1 MEITSNLSSSHGVL
15 VTSLL
20 TEASSE
26 LFFVSP
32 FLTRDFQTLF
42 SKDDFSSVRS
52 ITLVTTLKKND
63 QDQITK
69 PKSLKSFYQLV
80 NAKCPKAKVKI
91 HIDNSLHG
99 KIYIFKKENF
109 QKAIVTS
116 ANLTQSGFYNNHEWG
131 LLIDDSKT
139 ISQLESEVL
148 ECIDYFDI
156 TESLVDRLLMYSEQY
171 INMLERDNP
180 DWANIVTPN
189 SDIMDNVYNQG
200 ANNNDNPRYW
210 LKPIGVSENPIY
222 KEDQRDFSDLHQDLA
237 FSKKGVGAIRAGDI
251 VITTAV
257 GCGCLL
263 SYFQIT
269 GSPKEATFEE
279 KQQNSWKE
287 RWPWHI
293 EGRNLS
299 PDYGASWWEYDLD
312 RKILLEKF
320 IDKYSDEA
328 VTRAGA
334 KTLGTLNFGSDKVEI
349 TEKFAEFLISEI
361 NTVSNV

>member
-1 MEITSNLSSSHGVL
+1 MEISSNLTSCHGYL
-15 VTSLL
+15 VNQLL
-20 TEASSE
+20 CEGGSE

-32 FLTRDFQTLF
+32 FLASDFEKLF
-42 SKDDFSSVRS
+42 RESDFSSVEV

-69 PKSLKSFYQLV
+69 PKSLKSFYQLAK
-80 NAKCPKAKVKI
+80 AKCPKAKVKV

-99 KIYIFKKENF
+99 KIYIFKKDAS

-131 LLIDDSKT
+131 LLIDDGNV
-139 ISQLESEVL
+139 IEQLESEVL
-148 ECIDYFDI
+148 ERIDYADV
-156 TESLVDRLLMYSEQY
+156 TESLVDRLLLFSDQY
-171 INMLERDNP
+171 LRLLERDDP
-180 DWANIVTPN
+180 DWAKVVTPN
-189 SDIMDNVYNQG
+189 SDIMDDVYYQG
-200 ANNNDNPRYW
+200 TNNNDNPRYW

-222 KEDQRDFSDLHQDLA
+222 KEDQRDYSDLHQDLA
-237 FSKKGVGAIRAGDI
+237 FSEKGVGAIRAGDI

-263 SYFQIT
+263 SCFHIT
-269 GSPKEATFEE
+269 GSPKDATFEE
-279 KQQNSWKE
+279 KQSDPWKK

-299 PDYGASWWEYDLD
+299 SAYGGSWWEYDLD
-312 RKILLEKF
+312 RKVLLAQFVDDHPNET
-320 IDKYSDEA
+320 

-334 KTLGTLNFGSDKVEI
+334 KTLGNLNFGSDKVEI
-349 TEKFAEFLISEI
+349 TKVFAEFLMSKIREI
-361 NTVSNV
+361 

>member
-1 MEITSNLSSSHGVL
+1 MIVTSNLSGNHGENVQE
-15 VTSLL
+15 LL
-20 TEASSE
+20 CNNFFDL
-26 LFFVSP
+26 LFISP
-32 FLTRDFQTLF
+32 YLTDNFGTLF
-42 SKDDFSSVRS
+42 KDADFSSVKS

-69 PKSLKSFYQLV
+69 PKSLKSFYKLV
-80 NAKCPKAKVKI
+80 KAKCPEAKVKI

-99 KIYIFKKENF
+99 KIYIFKKNDS

-116 ANLTQSGFYNNHEWG
+116 ANLTYSGFYKNHEWG
-131 LLIDDSKT
+131 VLIDDSEA
-139 ISQLESEVL
+139 IAQLENEVL
-148 ECIDYFDI
+148 ECIDYPDI

-171 INMLERDNP
+171 ENLMKRENP
-180 DWANIVTPN
+180 DWNKDMN
-189 SDIMDNVYNQG
+189 LKSDVLEQVYNQG

-210 LKPIGVSENPIY
+210 LKPIGVSDDPVL
-222 KEDQRDFSDLHQDLA
+222 KKDQEDFSDLHQNLD
-237 FSKKGVGAIRAGDI
+237 FSTKGVGAIRAGDI

-269 GSPKEATFEE
+269 GSPKEATHEE
-279 KQQNSWKE
+279 KQQSPWKE

-299 PDYGASWWEYDLD
+299 TDYGSHWWEYDLD
-312 RKILLEKF
+312 RKLLLEAF
-320 IDKYSDEA
+320 IEQYPDEI

-334 KTLGTLNFGSDKVEI
+334 RSLGTLNFGSDKVEI
-349 TEKFAEFLISEI
+349 TKVFADYLISNI
-361 NTVSNV
+361 NNV